1 MSQSEYKSNGISLVG
16 PCTTPDGRPIDDFIR
31 QLDEPAQYHRP
42 LDPTLCFQ
50 HAARYP
56 FAWRSMPQEGRL
68 LAAMTAWVQ
77 FESHQ
82 RAAPDDCD
90 VMDVL
95 RLAWNDPA
103 CRDYLH
109 GQFGNTRELDSFAQR
124 MTSAQ
129 AGPFMDPSLSP
140 GDIESRAV
148 TWLMGGFIAKGVVTG
163 LVGLPGAGKSTFAR
177 RLVAALTRR
186 LALPSLLP
194 EGLQPPRVAG
204 PTGVLWWGGE
214 EAADS
219 MVKPG
224 LEAVEADPR
233 YWRFLPGAA
242 TDTRL
247 DEAGIERVFRVCS
260 RHDLGLIVIDTLEDL
275 QPDNANLNDGA
286 SARGILRPLMLRCQE
301 SGVAALVLRHEG
313 KSIRRSGVHVGAGS
327 IQLIAALRATFL
339 LVQCQREDHQLLR
352 ERQLVPAKVNISCPR
367 SMSLSL
373 ENVTRELPD
382 FDGEPV
388 DQLIPL
394 AELGELGDLT
404 ADSIIHGD
412 GADHASDV
420 DAPERL
426 LEAWLQDGP
435 VRKNDLLK
443 SAKEAGFAI
452 RTLERAAKK
461 LGVVRSLLE
470 QVHTPRNNWPVVWR
484 LPDMSEKD
492 SDKPQSGSS
501 RTNDDAP

>member
-1 MSQSEYKSNGISLVG
+1 MSQE
-16 PCTTPDGRPIDDFIR
+16 
-31 QLDEPAQYHRP
+31 
-42 LDPTLCFQ
+42 
-50 HAARYP
+50 ARL
-56 FAWRSMPQEGRL
+56 R
-68 LAAMTAWVQ
+68 AAMTAWVQ
-77 FESHQ
+77 FESHD

-103 CRDYLH
+103 CRVYLL
-109 GQFGNTRELDSFAQR
+109 GQFSNTREIDGFAAR
-124 MTSAQ
+124 MACAA
-129 AGPFMDPSLSP
+129 AGPFYDASLSP
-140 GDIESRAV
+140 DDIESRAL
-148 TWLMGGFIAKGVVTG
+148 TWLMGGFLAKGVVTG

-177 RLVAALTRR
+177 LVVAALTRG

-194 EGLQPPRVAG
+194 EELQPPRVLG

-224 LEAVEADPR
+224 LEAVQADPR

-247 DEAGIERVFRVCS
+247 DEAGIERVFRICAH
-260 RHDLGLIVIDTLEDL
+260 HDYGLIVIDTLEDL

-286 SARGILRPLMLRCQE
+286 SARRILRPLMLHCQE

-313 KSIRRSGVHVGAGS
+313 KAMRRSGVHVGAGS

-339 LVQCQREDHQLLR
+339 LVQCEDEDSRLLPR
-352 ERQLVPAKVNISCPR
+352 RQLVPAKVNVSCPR
-367 SMSLSL
+367 SMALSL

-388 DQLIPL
+388 DQLIPV
-394 AELGELGDLT
+394 AALGELGDLT
-404 ADSIIHGD
+404 ADDIIHGD
-412 GADHASDV
+412 HKEHTGEV
-420 DAPERL
+420 DSPERL

-435 VRKNDLLK
+435 VRKRDLVK
-443 SAKEAGFAI
+443 SAKEAGFTE
-452 RTLERAAKK
+452 RTLRRAADA
-461 LGVVRSLLE
+461 LGVVRTFLE
-470 QVHTPRNNWPVVWR
+470 QEDISRRYWPIVWR
-484 LPDMSEKD
+484 LPDMSKD
-492 SDKPQSGSS
+492 D
-501 RTNDDAP
+501 

>member
-1 MSQSEYKSNGISLVG
+1 MTHGNHERNGVSVNG
-16 PCTTPDGRPIDDFIR
+16 HSIDRAFLE
-31 QLDEPAQYHRP
+31 LDEPTQYHP
-42 LDPTLCFQ
+42 TPDPTLCFQ
-50 HAARYP
+50 HAANYP
-56 FAWRSMPQEGRL
+56 RSWRSMPQEARL
-68 LAAMTAWVQ
+68 LAAKTAWEA
-77 FESHQ
+77 FEAHQ
-82 RAAPDDCD
+82 RAVPDDSD

-95 RLAWNDPA
+95 RLAWNDPP

-109 GQFGNTRELDSFAQR
+109 SQFRNTREIDSFAAR
-124 MTSAQ
+124 MACV
-129 AGPFMDPSLSP
+129 ADEPFFDPSLCP
-140 GDIESRAV
+140 DDIESRAL
-148 TWLMGGFIAKGVVTG
+148 TWLMGGFLAKGVVTG

-177 RLVAALTRR
+177 RVVAALTRG

-194 EGLQPPRVAG
+194 AGLQPPRVPG
-204 PTGVLWWGGE
+204 PIGVLWWGGE

-224 LEAVEADPR
+224 LEAVQADPR

-247 DEAGIERVFRVCS
+247 DAAGIERVFRVCTH
-260 RHDLGLIVIDTLEDL
+260 HDLGLIVIDTLEDL

-301 SGVAALVLRHEG
+301 TGVAALVLRHEG

-339 LVQCQREDHQLLR
+339 LVQCEDEEHQLLP
-352 ERQLVPAKVNISCPR
+352 ERQLVPAKVNVSCPR

-382 FDGEPV
+382 FDGELV
-388 DQLIPL
+388 DQLIPV
-394 AELGELGDLT
+394 AELGDLGDLT
-404 ADSIIHGD
+404 ADAIIHG
-412 GADHASDV
+412 ANAEHASDV

-435 VRKNDLLK
+435 VMRRDLFQ
-443 SAKEAGFAI
+443 SAKEAGFTP
-452 RTLERAAKK
+452 RTLQRAAKR
-461 LGVVRSLLE
+461 LGVVRLSPQQE
-470 QVHTPRNNWPVVWR
+470 GVPRNKWPVFWR
-484 LPDMSEKD
+484 LSDMSD
-492 SDKPQSGSS
+492 QH
-501 RTNDDAP
+501 